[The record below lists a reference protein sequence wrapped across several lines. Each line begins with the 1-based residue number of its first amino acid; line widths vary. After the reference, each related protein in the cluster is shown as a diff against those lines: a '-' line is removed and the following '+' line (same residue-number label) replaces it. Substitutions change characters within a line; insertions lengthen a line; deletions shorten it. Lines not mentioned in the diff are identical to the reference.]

1 MYINLTVH
9 ICPQRVPILTASP
22 DKLLQVSRSW
32 AHNPSISQL
41 TSKYWR
47 QATLTDLGK
56 MQNTIDHMVG
66 VEYASYM
73 MVPSATNKMRYHGL
87 YQKHT
92 NEQSGFNAENGYI
105 PESKPTVLTH
115 TRR

>member
-1 MYINLTVH
+1 
-9 ICPQRVPILTASP
+9 
-22 DKLLQVSRSW
+22 VSKSR

-41 TSKYWR
+41 TGKYWR
-47 QATLTDLGK
+47 QATITDLGK

-73 MVPSATNKMRYHGL
+73 MVPSASNKTRYHGL
-87 YQKHT
+87 SQNHT

-105 PESKPTVLTH
+105 PESKTTVSTH
-115 TRR
+115 TK